1 MIGTI
6 LSNRYELLEKIGEGG
21 MAEVYKAKCHK
32 LNRFDAVKILK
43 KEFANDVELV
53 EKFKREATAVA
64 NLSDNNIINIFDVGT
79 QGDINYI
86 VMEYVKGKTL
96 KQIIVENV
104 RLSYERTID
113 IGIQIAKAL
122 DCAHRNNIIHRD
134 VKPQNILVTEAGV
147 VKVTDFGIAKAPTSV
162 TITNSNKVM
171 GSAHYFSPE
180 QAKGSFVDNRTDL
193 YSLGIVLYEMITG
206 KVPYDAESPVSVAL
220 KHIQETVVPPKHIV
234 PGIPEGLNRLILKA
248 IEKEPIKRYQT
259 AKEMLIDL
267 IRIQKDLNYD
277 IIPKNLDD
285 DFTKVMDPVNVRNSD
300 SEEEELE
307 DEETTGTVS
316 PKTKKIIIF
325 SLIAVMVIAL
335 GAVMGWVA
343 SMRGNNKPPQGTT
356 PSTQELKV
364 PDIIG
369 KNQEDAKRIVEQNN
383 LKFVIGD
390 TDNSDKPAGTILKTF
405 PEVGT
410 VVMPNSEVRV
420 RISEGLAPAKVPSL
434 VDIDIKIAQDIIK
447 NYGLQVGSI
456 DKEFSD
462 TVPVDSVIRQDPQAD
477 TKVEKNS
484 KVNLVISQG
493 PKTVKVPDLAG
504 ITLTEAEN
512 TLKNAKL
519 VLGNKTPVDTLDQA
533 LNGKIFM
540 QSFEKGSNVKEGT
553 SVSVSYY
560 VYKEPEKITIPKF
573 VGKTIGEAK
582 NVKEVAEKKIE
593 LIIPANTKDTDII
606 TAQSVAEGA
615 QVQSGTQVTI
625 SVQQPQPSTTQ
636 PGTTGNTGAGNN
648 GTGNTGGGN
657 TGTQN
662 TTGGNAGG
670 SGKTGGGQ

>member
-6 LSNRYELLEKIGEGG
+6 LGNRYELLEKIGEGG

-134 VKPQNILVTEAGV
+134 VKPQNILVTEEGV

-193 YSLGIVLYEMITG
+193 YSLGIVLYEMVTG

-220 KHIQETVVPPKHIV
+220 KHIQETVVPPKNLV
-234 PGIPEGLNRLILKA
+234 PGIPESLNRLILKA
-248 IEKEPIKRYQT
+248 IEKEPIRRYQT
-259 AKEMLIDL
+259 AKELLMDL

-277 IIPKNLDD
+277 IIPKNVDD
-285 DFTKVMDPVNVRNSD
+285 DFTKVMDPVNVKNSD
-300 SEEEELE
+300 SEEDE
-307 DEETTGTVS
+307 DEENEGAVS

-335 GAVMGWVA
+335 GAVLGWAA
-343 SMRGNNKPPQGTT
+343 SNRGPKDIPEVTEQGKNLT
-356 PSTQELKV
+356 V
-364 PDIIG
+364 PDIVG
-369 KNQEDAKRIVEQNN
+369 KTLEDAKKIVEESK
-383 LKFVIGD
+383 LKFVIVD
-390 TDNSDKPAGTILKTF
+390 TENSDKPAGTILKTF
-405 PEVGT
+405 PDVGT
-410 VVMPNSEVRV
+410 VVQPNSEVRV
-420 RISEGLAPAKVPSL
+420 RISQGLPLIKVPTL

-462 TVPVDSVIRQDPQAD
+462 TVPVDSVIRQDPQLD
-477 TKVEKNS
+477 TQVEKNS

-493 PKTVKVPDLAG
+493 PKTVKVPDLTGAT
-504 ITLTEAEN
+504 ITEAEN
-512 TLKNAKL
+512 TLKNIKL
-519 VLGNKTPVDTLDQA
+519 TLGNRTPVDTSDQT

-540 QSFEKGSNVKEGT
+540 QSFEKDKTVREGT
-553 SVSVSYY
+553 SISVSYY
-560 VYKEPEKITIPKF
+560 VYKEPAKVVIPKF

-582 NVKEVAEKKIE
+582 NIKEVAEKKIE
-593 LIIPANTKDTDII
+593 LVIPANTKDTDII
-606 TAQSVAEGA
+606 TAQSVAD
-615 QVQSGTQVTI
+615 GTEAPQGTKVTVSI
-625 SVQQPQPSTTQ
+625 QQAP
-636 PGTTGNTGAGNN
+636 PGTNQPAGSGGTGAGNN
-648 GTGNTGGGN
+648 GQGNTNSG
-657 TGTQN
+657 N
-662 TTGGNAGG
+662 TTGGNTGG
-670 SGKTGGGQ
+670 STNSGGGQ

>member
-6 LSNRYELLEKIGEGG
+6 LSNRYELLQKIGEGG

-43 KEFANDVELV
+43 KEFVNDEELV

-86 VMEYVKGKTL
+86 VMEYVRGKTL

-134 VKPQNILVTEAGV
+134 VKPQNILVTEDGV

-180 QAKGSFVDNRTDL
+180 QAKGSFIDNRTDL

-220 KHIQETVVPPKHIV
+220 KHIQEQVIPPRHIV
-234 PGIPEGLNRLILKA
+234 PGMPESLNKLILKA
-248 IEKEPIKRYQT
+248 IEKDPIKRYQN
-259 AKEMLIDL
+259 AKELLIDL

-277 IIPKNLDD
+277 IIPKNVED
-285 DFTKVMDPVNVRNSD
+285 DFTKVMEPVNVRASENEED
-300 SEEEELE
+300 ESEEEENSN
-307 DEETTGTVS
+307 GVS
-316 PKTKKIIIF
+316 NKTKRIIIF

-335 GAVMGWVA
+335 GVVLGWAA
-343 SMRGNNKPPQGTT
+343 SLKDKKTSDKPPKVVQTEK
-356 PSTQELKV
+356 ELRV
-364 PDIIG
+364 PDIAG
-369 KNQEDAKRIVEQNN
+369 KKLEEAKKIVEEKG

-390 TDNSDKPAGTILKTF
+390 TEHSDKPAGTILRTF
-405 PEVGT
+405 PEIGT

-420 RISEGLAPAKVPSL
+420 RISEGLALVKVPNL
-434 VDIDIKIAQDIIK
+434 VDIDVKIAQDIIK
-447 NYGLQVGSI
+447 NYGLQVGNI

-462 TVPVDSVIRQDPQAD
+462 TVPVDSIIRQDPQLD
-477 TKVEKNS
+477 TQIEKNS

-493 PKTVKVPDLAG
+493 PKTAKVPDLAG
-504 ITLTEAEN
+504 LTLTDAESA
-512 TLKNAKL
+512 LKNIKL
-519 VLGNKTPVDTLDQA
+519 NIGNKTPVDTADQA

-540 QSFEKGSNVKEGT
+540 QSFEKGTNVREGT
-553 SVSVSYY
+553 SISVSYY
-560 VYKEPEKITIPKF
+560 VYKEPAKVAIPKF
-573 VGKTIGEAK
+573 VGKTIGEVK
-582 NVKEVAEKKIE
+582 NIKEVVEKKIE
-593 LIIPANTKDTDII
+593 LIIPANTKDTDVI
-606 TAQSVAEGA
+606 TAQSVSE
-615 QVQSGTQVTI
+615 GTQVPQGTKVTI
-625 SVQQPQPSTTQ
+625 SVQQPQQGANQ
-636 PGTTGNTGAGNN
+636 PAAGTTNTGTGTNSGGNTGAGNTTGGN
-648 GTGNTGGGN
+648 TGGSGNTGGG
-657 TGTQN
+657 Q
-662 TTGGNAGG
+662 
-670 SGKTGGGQ
+670 